1 METKLITIKKLN
13 NGKYFFDINI
23 HFAIFLILFALI
35 FPLIYI
41 PSRDLLFSLLCTVF
55 FWIFITTL
63 ILINNFFGKKVHHKI
78 FEKEV
83 FKNLIQQ
90 GFEKEKIDQYEGLIT
105 KKNNRT
111 IRIFY
116 NWNKTAEGFLSFGD
130 IEINIFYK
138 PQVIDGDLD
147 KINIDRLKSLN
158 KKYDKTLWSK
168 TNRTIFTYHH
178 LKICFNYYPW
188 TKSQKIEDE
197 INRGL
202 QILQENDIE
211 ELDVKNSYTEDFFYP
226 NMQYIWEYQK
236 KNKKQR

>member
-63 ILINNFFGKKVHHKI
+63 ILINDFFGKKVHHKI

-90 GFEKEKIDQYEGLIT
+90 RFEKEKIDQYEGLIT
-105 KKNNRT
+105 RKNNRT

-158 KKYDKTLWSK
+158 KKYDKT
-168 TNRTIFTYHH
+168 
-178 LKICFNYYPW
+178 
-188 TKSQKIEDE
+188 
-197 INRGL
+197 
-202 QILQENDIE
+202 QIGRAH
-211 ELDVKNSYTEDFFYP
+211 V
-226 NMQYIWEYQK
+226 
-236 KNKKQR
+236 